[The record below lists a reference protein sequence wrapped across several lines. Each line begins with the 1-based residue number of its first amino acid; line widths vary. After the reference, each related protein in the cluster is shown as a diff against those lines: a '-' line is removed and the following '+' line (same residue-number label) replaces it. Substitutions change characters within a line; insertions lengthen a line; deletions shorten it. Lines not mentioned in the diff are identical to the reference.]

1 MNAYSAIT
9 YDNVAVVS
17 IYRYYNRDAL
27 FCQNLAVCFLYFVF
41 VFYLFQ
47 LSQGEY
53 VAPEKIED
61 VYARSRFISQVFV
74 YGDSLESCLVAIVL
88 LNEDYVKRWA
98 ATEGFVYDATR
109 SPDSIK
115 KVKTAI
121 LDDMTREGK
130 KRGLMSYE
138 QVKAIDFIK
147 EPFTIENGLMTPTF
161 KARRYAVEKKYKET
175 FQNIYRSITA

>member
-88 LNEDYVKRWA
+88 LNEDYVKRW
-98 ATEGFVYDATR
+98 TTDEGIPFNTTP
-109 SPDSIK
+109 SSESG
-115 KVKTAI
+115 VKLRKAV

-130 KRGLMSYE
+130 KRDLMSYE
-138 QVKAIDFIK
+138 QVKAIDFID
-147 EPFTIENGLMTPTF
+147 EPFSVENGLLTPTF
-161 KARRYAVEKKYKET
+161 KARRYAVEKKYKHV
-175 FQNIYRSITA
+175 FQTMYKIVNS